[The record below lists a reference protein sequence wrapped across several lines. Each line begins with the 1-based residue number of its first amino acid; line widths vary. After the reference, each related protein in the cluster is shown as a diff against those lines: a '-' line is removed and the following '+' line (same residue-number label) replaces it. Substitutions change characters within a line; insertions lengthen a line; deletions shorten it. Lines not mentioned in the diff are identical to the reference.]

1 MKEQKKEDVKEST
14 NEETKVSD
22 SDTLERTATDQEE
35 NNTVKKAVEAP
46 PLGALL
52 DKRTEEIRNVIFTEM
67 AQNGIPASLMDY
79 MLTSILA
86 EVRDLK
92 AKEYSNCI
100 ISKEE

>member
-14 NEETKVSD
+14 NEETKVSE
-22 SDTLERTATDQEE
+22 SDTLERTATEQEE
-35 NNTVKKAVEAP
+35 NNTVEKAVEAP